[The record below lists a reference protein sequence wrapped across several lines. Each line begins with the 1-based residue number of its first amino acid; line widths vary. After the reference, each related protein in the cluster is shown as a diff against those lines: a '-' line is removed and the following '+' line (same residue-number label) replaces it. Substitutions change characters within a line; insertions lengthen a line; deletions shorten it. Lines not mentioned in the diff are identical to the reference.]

1 MENTKSNP
9 QRVKDIQLTVAVAP
23 DGYPVE
29 EIGEI
34 AFVGRSNVG
43 KSSMVNTL
51 LGKKMAKVSQN
62 PGKTRTI
69 NFYKINDEFNIVDLP
84 GYGFAKAPKKE
95 VDKWGQMIE
104 TYLLERPTLRAIAL
118 LLDIRHE
125 PSKDDKLMYE
135 WLTHYNHEIIIV
147 ATKLDKIKRS
157 QIQKHIKILKEGI
170 NNKDAVVI
178 PFSSMDKVG
187 IDPLWEVILD
197 RTNLTSD
204 VLDEQ

>member
-1 MENTKSNP
+1 MENSKKNP
-9 QRVKDIQLTVAVAP
+9 QRIKDIQLTVAVAP
-23 DGYPVE
+23 DGYPTE
-29 EIGEI
+29 EFGEI

-51 LGKKMAKVSQN
+51 LGKKMAKVSQS

-69 NFYKINDEFNIVDLP
+69 NFYKINDAFHIVDLP
-84 GYGFAKAPKKE
+84 GYGFAKAPKRE

-104 TYLLERPTLRAIAL
+104 TYLLDRPQLRTIAL

-135 WLTHYNHEIIIV
+135 WLMHYNHEVIII

-170 NNKDAVVI
+170 NNKNALII
-178 PFSSMDKVG
+178 PFSSLDKIGV
-187 IDPLWEVILD
+187 DELWDTIIE
-197 RTNLTSD
+197 RTAEEEP
-204 VLDEQ
+204 DEDQ